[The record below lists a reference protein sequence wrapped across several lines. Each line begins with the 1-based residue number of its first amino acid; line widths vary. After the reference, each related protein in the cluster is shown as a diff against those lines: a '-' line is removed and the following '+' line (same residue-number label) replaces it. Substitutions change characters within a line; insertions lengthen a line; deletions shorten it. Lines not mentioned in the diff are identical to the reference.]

1 MKAMCTIKV
10 DGGNEMWIMLLSE
23 EQIKVFEFLNRQGYD
38 FEIEK
43 GVTPIEL

>member
-1 MKAMCTIKV
+1 MKVMCTIKV
-10 DGGNEMWIMLLSE
+10 DSGDDVWTMLLSE